1 MIRASLASLLDDYL
15 NYLRAA
21 RGRSEG
27 TVKEYF
33 YDIRQ
38 FLRYLRVRKEGLVV
52 DSLDAVDIDSV
63 EVDLLRQVE
72 KADIYAY
79 ISYLDRERKNNSRT
93 KFRKIASVRSFFDY
107 LTYKVDL
114 LEKNPTEHIDMP
126 KMEKSLPV
134 YLSLEECIRLLHSIQ
149 NFKQKDIFR
158 LRDYAITMLFLNCGL
173 RLSELASLN
182 KQDLNNDHTLR
193 IFGKGSKERL
203 VYLNENVRRSI
214 DAYLLARKAQGLDD
228 EEALFLS
235 MRKKRM
241 SNRSIQHMLE
251 KHLKNAGFDTN
262 KYTVH
267 KLRHTAATLMYQF
280 GDEDLKSLQE
290 ILGHES
296 ISTTQIYTHINVED
310 IRHTMNQ
317 NPLARVDEV
326 EKMLEDVEKRKDE
339 E

>member
-1 MIRASLASLLDDYL
+1 MIRANILDDYL
-15 NYLRAA
+15 NYMRAA
-21 RGRSEG
+21 RGRSDG

-38 FLRYLRVRKEGLVV
+38 FLRYMRVRKEGLAVE
-52 DSLDAVDIDSV
+52 SLDEVNIDSV
-63 EVDLLRQVE
+63 DVDLLRKIE
-72 KADIYAY
+72 KSDIYAY

-93 KFRKIASVRSFFDY
+93 KFRKISSVRSFFDY
-107 LTYKVDL
+107 LTYKVDI
-114 LEKNPTEHIDMP
+114 LEKNPTENIDMP

-134 YLSLEECIRLLHSIQ
+134 YLTLEESIRLLRSIQ
-149 NFKQKDIFR
+149 NFKQKNIFR
-158 LRDYAITMLFLNCGL
+158 LRDYAIAMLFLNCGL

-182 KQDLNNDHTLR
+182 VKDLNKDRTLR
-193 IFGKGSKERL
+193 IIGKGSKERL
-203 VYLNENVRRSI
+203 VYLNDNVERSI
-214 DAYLLARKAQGLDD
+214 DAYLFARKAEGLAN
-228 EEALFLS
+228 EEPLFLS
-235 MRKKRM
+235 MRRTRM

-251 KHLKNAGFDTN
+251 KHLKNAGFDTR

-296 ISTTQIYTHINVED
+296 ISTTQIYTHVNLED

-317 NPLARVDEV
+317 NPLANIKDV
-326 EKMLEDVEKRKDE
+326 EKMLEDAEKENESKE
-339 E
+339 

>member
-1 MIRASLASLLDDYL
+1 MIRANILDDYL
-15 NYLRAA
+15 NYMRAA

-38 FLRYLRVRKEGLVV
+38 FLRYMRVRKEGLAVE
-52 DSLDAVDIDSV
+52 SLDEVDIDT
-63 EVDLLRQVE
+63 VDGELLRKIE

-93 KFRKIASVRSFFDY
+93 KFRKISSVRSFFDY
-107 LTYKVDL
+107 LTYKVDV
-114 LEKNPTEHIDMP
+114 LEKNPAENIDMP

-134 YLSLEECIRLLHSIQ
+134 YLTLEESIRLLRSIQ
-149 NFKQKDIFR
+149 NFKQKNIFR
-158 LRDYAITMLFLNCGL
+158 LRDYAIAMLFLNCGL

-182 KQDLNNDHTLR
+182 VKDLNKDRTLR
-193 IFGKGSKERL
+193 IIGKGSKERL
-203 VYLNENVRRSI
+203 VYLNDNVERSI
-214 DAYLLARKAQGLDD
+214 DAYLLARKTEGLAD
-228 EEALFLS
+228 EEPLFLS
-235 MRKKRM
+235 MRKTRM

-251 KHLKNAGFDTN
+251 KHLKNAGFDTR

-296 ISTTQIYTHINVED
+296 ISTTQIYTHVNLED

-317 NPLARVDEV
+317 NPLANIDDV
-326 EKMLEDVEKRKDE
+326 EKMLEDAEKENESKE
-339 E
+339 

>member
-1 MIRASLASLLDDYL
+1 MIRANLLDDYL
-15 NYLRAA
+15 NYMRAA
-21 RGRSEG
+21 RGRSDG

-38 FLRYLRVRKEGLVV
+38 FLRYMRVRKEGLAV
-52 DSLDAVDIDSV
+52 DSLDEVDIDSV
-63 EVDLLRQVE
+63 DGDLLRKIE

-93 KFRKIASVRSFFDY
+93 KFRKISSVRSFFDY
-107 LTYKVDL
+107 LTYKVDI
-114 LEKNPTEHIDMP
+114 LEKNPTENIDMP

-134 YLSLEECIRLLHSIQ
+134 YLTLEESIRLLRSIQ
-149 NFKQKDIFR
+149 NFKQKNIFR
-158 LRDYAITMLFLNCGL
+158 LRDYAIAMLFLNCGL

-182 KQDLNNDHTLR
+182 VKDLNEDRTLR
-193 IFGKGSKERL
+193 IIGKGSKERL
-203 VYLNENVRRSI
+203 VYLNDNVVRSI
-214 DAYLLARKAQGLDD
+214 DAYLFVRKAEGLAD
-228 EEALFLS
+228 EEPLFLS
-235 MRKKRM
+235 MRKTRM

-251 KHLKNAGFDTN
+251 KHLKNAGFDTR

-296 ISTTQIYTHINVED
+296 ISTTQIYTHVNLED

-317 NPLARVDEV
+317 NPLANIDDV
-326 EKMLEDVEKRKDE
+326 EKMLEDAEKENESKE
-339 E
+339 

>member
-1 MIRASLASLLDDYL
+1 MIRANILDDYL
-15 NYLRAA
+15 NYMRAA
-21 RGRSEG
+21 RGRSDG

-38 FLRYLRVRKEGLVV
+38 FLRYMRVRKEGLAVE
-52 DSLDAVDIDSV
+52 SLDEVDIDT
-63 EVDLLRQVE
+63 VDAVLLRKIE
-72 KADIYAY
+72 KSDIYAY

-93 KFRKIASVRSFFDY
+93 KFRKISSVRSFFDY
-107 LTYKVDL
+107 LTYKVDI
-114 LEKNPTEHIDMP
+114 LEKNPTENIDMP

-134 YLSLEECIRLLHSIQ
+134 YLTLEESIRLLRSIQ
-149 NFKQKDIFR
+149 NFKQKNIFR
-158 LRDYAITMLFLNCGL
+158 LRDYAIAMLFLNCGL

-182 KQDLNNDHTLR
+182 VKDLNKDRTLR
-193 IFGKGSKERL
+193 IIGKGSKERL
-203 VYLNENVRRSI
+203 VYLNDNVERSI
-214 DAYLLARKAQGLDD
+214 DAYLFARKAEGLAD
-228 EEALFLS
+228 EEPLFLS
-235 MRKKRM
+235 MRRTRM

-251 KHLKNAGFDTN
+251 KHLKNAGFDTR

-296 ISTTQIYTHINVED
+296 ISTTQIYTHVNLED

-317 NPLARVDEV
+317 NPLANIDDV
-326 EKMLEDVEKRKDE
+326 EKMLEDAEKENESKE
-339 E
+339 

>member
-1 MIRASLASLLDDYL
+1 MIRANILDDYL
-15 NYLRAA
+15 NYMRAA

-38 FLRYLRVRKEGLVV
+38 FLRYMRVRKEGLAVE
-52 DSLDAVDIDSV
+52 SLDEVDIDTV
-63 EVDLLRQVE
+63 NGELLRKIE

-93 KFRKIASVRSFFDY
+93 KFRKISSVRSFFDY
-107 LTYKVDL
+107 LTYKVDV
-114 LEKNPTEHIDMP
+114 LEKNPAENIDMP

-134 YLSLEECIRLLHSIQ
+134 YLTLEESIRLLRSIQ
-149 NFKQKDIFR
+149 NFKQKKIYR
-158 LRDYAITMLFLNCGL
+158 LRDYAIAMLFLNCGL

-182 KQDLNNDHTLR
+182 VKDLTKDRTLR
-193 IFGKGSKERL
+193 IIGKGSKERL
-203 VYLNENVRRSI
+203 VYLNDNVERSI
-214 DAYLLARKAQGLDD
+214 DAYLLARKAEGLAD
-228 EEALFLS
+228 EEPLFLS
-235 MRKKRM
+235 MRRTRM

-251 KHLKNAGFDTN
+251 KHLKNAGSDTR

-296 ISTTQIYTHINVED
+296 ISTTQIYTHVNLED

-317 NPLARVDEV
+317 NPLANIEDV
-326 EKMLEDVEKRKDE
+326 EKMLEDAEKENDSNE
-339 E
+339 

>member
-1 MIRASLASLLDDYL
+1 MIRANILDDYL
-15 NYLRAA
+15 NYMRAA
-21 RGRSEG
+21 RGRSDG

-38 FLRYLRVRKEGLVV
+38 FLRYMRVRKEGLAVE
-52 DSLDAVDIDSV
+52 SLDEVDIDTV
-63 EVDLLRQVE
+63 DADLLRKIE
-72 KADIYAY
+72 KSDIYAY

-93 KFRKIASVRSFFDY
+93 KFRKISSVRSFFDY
-107 LTYKVDL
+107 LTYKVDI
-114 LEKNPTEHIDMP
+114 LEKNPTENIDMP

-134 YLSLEECIRLLHSIQ
+134 YLTLEESIRLLRSIQ
-149 NFKQKDIFR
+149 NFKQKNIFR
-158 LRDYAITMLFLNCGL
+158 LRDYAIAMLFLNCGL

-182 KQDLNNDHTLR
+182 VKDLNKDRTLR
-193 IFGKGSKERL
+193 IIGKGSKERL
-203 VYLNENVRRSI
+203 VYLNDNVERSI
-214 DAYLLARKAQGLDD
+214 DAYLFARKAEGLAD
-228 EEALFLS
+228 EEPLFLS
-235 MRKKRM
+235 MRRTRM

-251 KHLKNAGFDTN
+251 KHLKNAGFDTR

-296 ISTTQIYTHINVED
+296 ISTTQIYTHVNLED

-317 NPLARVDEV
+317 NPLASIDDV
-326 EKMLEDVEKRKDE
+326 EKMLEDAEKENESKE
-339 E
+339 

>member
-1 MIRASLASLLDDYL
+1 MIRANLLDDYL
-15 NYLRAA
+15 NYMRAA

-38 FLRYLRVRKEGLVV
+38 FLRYMRVRKEGLAVE
-52 DSLDAVDIDSV
+52 SLDEVDIDSV
-63 EVDLLRQVE
+63 DADLIRKIE

-93 KFRKIASVRSFFDY
+93 KFRKISSVRSFFDY
-107 LTYKVDL
+107 LTYKVDV
-114 LEKNPTEHIDMP
+114 LEKNPAENIDMP

-134 YLSLEECIRLLHSIQ
+134 YLTLEESIQLLRSIQ
-149 NFKQKDIFR
+149 NFKQKNIYR
-158 LRDYAITMLFLNCGL
+158 LRDYAIAMLFLNCGL

-182 KQDLNNDHTLR
+182 VQDLNKDRTLR
-193 IFGKGSKERL
+193 IIGKGSKERL
-203 VYLNENVRRSI
+203 VYLNDNVERSI
-214 DAYLLARKAQGLDD
+214 DAYLLARKAEGLAD
-228 EEALFLS
+228 EEPLFLS
-235 MRKKRM
+235 MRKTRM

-251 KHLKNAGFDTN
+251 KHLKNAGFDTR

-296 ISTTQIYTHINVED
+296 ISTTQIYTHVNMED

-317 NPLARVDEV
+317 NPLANIDDV
-326 EKMLEDVEKRKDE
+326 EIMLEDAEKE
-339 E
+339 NESNN

>member
-1 MIRASLASLLDDYL
+1 MIRANILDDYL
-15 NYLRAA
+15 NYMRAA

-38 FLRYLRVRKEGLVV
+38 FLRYMRVRKEGLAVE
-52 DSLDAVDIDSV
+52 SLDEVGIDSIDA
-63 EVDLLRQVE
+63 DLLRKIE
-72 KADIYAY
+72 NADIYAY

-93 KFRKIASVRSFFDY
+93 KFRKISSVRSFFDY
-107 LTYKVDL
+107 LTYKVDV
-114 LEKNPTEHIDMP
+114 LEKNPAENIDMP

-134 YLSLEECIRLLHSIQ
+134 YLTLEESIRLLRSIQ
-149 NFKQKDIFR
+149 NFKQKNIFR
-158 LRDYAITMLFLNCGL
+158 LRDYAIAMLFLNCGL

-182 KQDLNNDHTLR
+182 VKDLNKDRTLR
-193 IFGKGSKERL
+193 IIGKGSKERL
-203 VYLNENVRRSI
+203 VYLNDNVERSI
-214 DAYLLARKAQGLDD
+214 DAYLLARKAEGLAD
-228 EEALFLS
+228 EDPLFLS
-235 MRKKRM
+235 MRKTRM

-251 KHLKNAGFDTN
+251 KHLKNAGFDTR

-296 ISTTQIYTHINVED
+296 ISTTQIYTHVNLED

-317 NPLARVDEV
+317 NPLANIDDV
-326 EKMLEDVEKRKDE
+326 EKMLEDAEKENELKE
-339 E
+339 

>member
-1 MIRASLASLLDDYL
+1 MIRANVLDDYL
-15 NYLRAA
+15 NYMRAA

-38 FLRYLRVRKEGLVV
+38 FLRYMRVRKEGLAVE
-52 DSLDAVDIDSV
+52 SLDEVDIDTV
-63 EVDLLRQVE
+63 DGDLLRKIE

-93 KFRKIASVRSFFDY
+93 KFRKISSVRSFFDY
-107 LTYKVDL
+107 LTYKVDV
-114 LEKNPTEHIDMP
+114 LEKNPAENIDMP

-134 YLSLEECIRLLHSIQ
+134 YLTLEESIRLLRSIQ
-149 NFKQKDIFR
+149 NFKQKNIFR
-158 LRDYAITMLFLNCGL
+158 LRDYAIAMLFLNCGL

-182 KQDLNNDHTLR
+182 VKDLNKDRTLR
-193 IFGKGSKERL
+193 IIGKGSKERL
-203 VYLNENVRRSI
+203 VYLNDNVERSI
-214 DAYLLARKAQGLDD
+214 DAYLLARKAEGLAD
-228 EEALFLS
+228 EEPLFLS
-235 MRKKRM
+235 MRRTRM

-251 KHLKNAGFDTN
+251 KHLKNAGFDTR

-296 ISTTQIYTHINVED
+296 ISTTQIYTHVNLED

-317 NPLARVDEV
+317 NPLANIDDV
-326 EKMLEDVEKRKDE
+326 EKMLEDAEKENESKE
-339 E
+339 

>member
-1 MIRASLASLLDDYL
+1 MIRANLLDDYL
-15 NYLRAA
+15 NYMRAA

-38 FLRYLRVRKEGLVV
+38 FLRYMRVRKEGLAVG
-52 DSLDAVDIDSV
+52 SLDEVDIDTV
-63 EVDLLRQVE
+63 NADLLRKIE

-93 KFRKIASVRSFFDY
+93 KFRKISSVRSFFDY
-107 LTYKVDL
+107 LTYKVDI
-114 LEKNPTEHIDMP
+114 LEKNPAENIDMP

-134 YLSLEECIRLLHSIQ
+134 YLTLEESIRLLRSIQ
-149 NFKQKDIFR
+149 NFKQKNIYR
-158 LRDYAITMLFLNCGL
+158 LRDYAIAMLFLNCGL

-182 KQDLNNDHTLR
+182 VQDLNKDRTLR
-193 IFGKGSKERL
+193 IIGKGSKERL
-203 VYLNENVRRSI
+203 VYLNDNVERSI
-214 DAYLLARKAQGLDD
+214 DAYLLARKAEGLAD
-228 EEALFLS
+228 EEPLFLS
-235 MRKKRM
+235 MRKTRM

-251 KHLKNAGFDTN
+251 KHLKNAGFDTR

-296 ISTTQIYTHINVED
+296 ISTTQIYTHVNLED

-317 NPLARVDEV
+317 NPLANIDDV
-326 EKMLEDVEKRKDE
+326 EIMLEDAEKENESNK
-339 E
+339 

>member
-1 MIRASLASLLDDYL
+1 MIRANLLDDYL
-15 NYLRAA
+15 NYMRAA
-21 RGRSEG
+21 RGRSDG

-38 FLRYLRVRKEGLVV
+38 FLRYMRVRKEGLAVE
-52 DSLDAVDIDSV
+52 SLDEVDIDT
-63 EVDLLRQVE
+63 VDGKLLRKIE

-93 KFRKIASVRSFFDY
+93 KFRKISSVRSFFDY

-114 LEKNPTEHIDMP
+114 LEKNPAENIDMP

-134 YLSLEECIRLLHSIQ
+134 YLTLEESIQLLRSIQ
-149 NFKQKDIFR
+149 NFKQKNIYR
-158 LRDYAITMLFLNCGL
+158 LRDYAIAMLFLNCGL

-182 KQDLNNDHTLR
+182 VKDLNKDRTLR
-193 IFGKGSKERL
+193 IIGKGSKERL
-203 VYLNENVRRSI
+203 VYLNDNVERSI
-214 DAYLLARKAQGLDD
+214 DAYLLARKTEGLAD
-228 EEALFLS
+228 EEPLFLS
-235 MRKKRM
+235 MRKTRM

-251 KHLKNAGFDTN
+251 KHLKNAGFDTR

-296 ISTTQIYTHINVED
+296 ISTTQIYTHVNLED

-317 NPLARVDEV
+317 NPLANIEDV
-326 EKMLEDVEKRKDE
+326 EKMLDDAEKENASKE
-339 E
+339 

>member
-1 MIRASLASLLDDYL
+1 MIRANILDDYL
-15 NYLRAA
+15 NYMRAA

-38 FLRYLRVRKEGLVV
+38 FLRYMRVRKEGLAVE
-52 DSLDAVDIDSV
+52 SLDEVDIDSV
-63 EVDLLRQVE
+63 DADLLRKIE

-93 KFRKIASVRSFFDY
+93 KFRKISSVRSFFDY
-107 LTYKVDL
+107 LTYKVDVL
-114 LEKNPTEHIDMP
+114 DKNPAENIDMP

-134 YLSLEECIRLLHSIQ
+134 YLTLEESIRLLRSIQ
-149 NFKQKDIFR
+149 NFKQKNIYR
-158 LRDYAITMLFLNCGL
+158 LRDYAIAMLFLNCGL

-182 KQDLNNDHTLR
+182 VKDLNKDRTLR
-193 IFGKGSKERL
+193 IIGKGSKERL
-203 VYLNENVRRSI
+203 VYLNDNVERSI
-214 DAYLLARKAQGLDD
+214 DAYLLARKAEGLAD
-228 EEALFLS
+228 EEPLFLS
-235 MRKKRM
+235 MRKTRM
-241 SNRSIQHMLE
+241 SNRSVQHMLE
-251 KHLKNAGFDTN
+251 KHLKNAGFDTR

-296 ISTTQIYTHINVED
+296 ISTTQIYTHVNLED

-317 NPLARVDEV
+317 NPLANIDDV
-326 EKMLEDVEKRKDE
+326 EKMLEDAEKENESKE
-339 E
+339 